1 MATPATDRLADKTAV
16 AFCFFNGCF
25 LYSALLDKPHLA
37 SIEHWED
44 ACFLDYSVNKAAVD

>member
-1 MATPATDRLADKTAV
+1 MATPATGCLANKATV
-16 AFCFFNGCF
+16 AFCLF
-25 LYSALLDKPHLA
+25 YSALLDKPHLA